1 MPVAVAVGK
10 GQQSLAFE
18 PWTDEDKE
26 RYQRLVGIQVTLKDT
41 ALGWQQEAF
50 ERHMVSKTAT
60 MSEEERQKMR
70 KVLDA
75 MDALV

>member
-1 MPVAVAVGK
+1 
-10 GQQSLAFE
+10 
-18 PWTDEDKE
+18 
-26 RYQRLVGIQVTLKDT
+26 VGIQVTLKDT

-50 ERHMVSKTAT
+50 KRHMISKTAT